1 MLLLPAPLVQVVGE
15 KVPIILSHWERTTSL
30 HGSVGGDSEVCTGG
44 SFPAHPYRTR
54 VSFSHTLPRGPGKAR
69 TPLSQG
75 RKKHQESRAGPEP
88 PQQQQNAGCSS
99 TWWAAILPASVAGSP
114 RPPAPGPKNRSLRFC
129 LPHHWG
135 ISGNRG
141 ERPAASLQGSNCSSA
156 WGCLGQRQ
164 PAGEQPFSGVLLGH
178 SARQQ
183 RFPRPDPAICLPRV
197 AASGVARGQPRHEV
211 QLGGRARRAPP
222 FLIACGGGVIS
233 PFIKLSRVFSCCGT
247 TWIS

>member
-75 RKKHQESRAGPEP
+75 REKHQESRAGPEP

-156 WGCLGQRQ
+156 WGCLRVSSPSPGFSSGTAPGSSAF
-164 PAGEQPFSGVLLGH
+164 PAGTPRFAPRALQPPGPPEGSPGTRCSSGAEPVEPH
-178 SARQQ
+178 PS
-183 RFPRPDPAICLPRV
+183 
-197 AASGVARGQPRHEV
+197 
-211 QLGGRARRAPP
+211 
-222 FLIACGGGVIS
+222 
-233 PFIKLSRVFSCCGT
+233 
-247 TWIS
+247 